1 MRHGAYSAPFVT
13 RHMMNSTMTEIDVT
27 FDFRTDTP
35 PAKDPD
41 AKSPALRRHHQLL
54 WSKPL
59 PDGTPFVLSTGV
71 AGAYLHHRSPL
82 GEFVL
87 SSDTVIP
94 SFTRAAQIS
103 HVIEQV
109 PRAKRDRFN
118 ALGYTIGGMMVFPA
132 NKIGGKMTING
143 ARGCHPRVK
152 DRFDLTLECIRRFYC
167 GTSSPLSDVLQRY
180 RAFLGLFRTFGG
192 YVDFF
197 LLQDLVDPDY
207 SGVQFMLPFE
217 GFVAWPLPDSVAS
230 YLEYQA
236 NAEAFLARRNYRI
249 AASASGMLST

>member
-1 MRHGAYSAPFVT
+1 MLI
-13 RHMMNSTMTEIDVT
+13 STMTVIDVT

-35 PAKDPD
+35 PGKDPD
-41 AKSPALRRHHQLL
+41 AKSPTLRRYHQHL

-59 PDGTPFVLSTGV
+59 PDGTPFLLSTGV
-71 AGAYLHHRSPL
+71 AGAYLHHRSSL

-87 SSDTVIP
+87 SSDAVIP

-103 HVIEQV
+103 RVIEQV
-109 PRAKRDRFN
+109 PRAQRDRFN

-143 ARGCHPRVK
+143 ARGCHPRVR
-152 DRFDLTLECIRRFYC
+152 DRFDLTLECIRCFY
-167 GTSSPLSDVLQRY
+167 GEIPSPLADVLQRY
-180 RAFLGLFRTFGG
+180 REFFGLFRTFRG

-197 LLQDLVDPDY
+197 LLQDLVEPDY

-230 YLEYQA
+230 YVEYQA
-236 NAEAFLARRNYRI
+236 NAEEFIARRNHRI
-249 AASASGMLST
+249 AAYASGMIST